1 MFPVLLKNNKEG
13 SYLILRQIIIL
24 TRIYKYL
31 DRLFSL
37 KYSLLTSWY
46 GSTLLVMVSF
56 GSTTKL
62 SLEKWWLQLGA
73 RLVSNSI
80 ISLGTTIFVPWLVMV
95 SSTVSN
101 FRRYLQEIKKGIK
114 ILDKKIRGGVFL
126 CRVLLLL
133 QVQSKSR

>member
-13 SYLILRQIIIL
+13 SNLILRQIIIL

-133 QVQSKSR
+133 

>member
-13 SYLILRQIIIL
+13 SNLILRQIIIL

-80 ISLGTTIFVPWLVMV
+80 ISLGTTIFEPWLAMV

-133 QVQSKSR
+133 